1 MEAILTHKNTDF
13 DALASVFAA
22 TLIYP
27 SAIPVLP
34 KALNINVKRFLS
46 IHKDHFSFQNTD
58 ILDPDK
64 LTRLIVVDASNWDRI
79 EGLGDL
85 MEKSHPDIHLWDHHE
100 PGDIRATW
108 SCQSPIGAAVTL
120 FVTEI
125 QKQGK
130 RLSPIE
136 ATLFAAGIYEDTGN
150 MTFPSTTA
158 EDAKATAFL
167 LEQGADLN
175 LIKGILRPVYG
186 PRQKDILSE
195 MLRNERRV
203 KLNGYVVTFNRVSIE
218 GHTPGL
224 SLVVDM
230 YQEITNGDASFGI
243 FTEPRK
249 KHTILIARSSEESL
263 DVGAIMRQMGGGG
276 HPSAGSALIK
286 SIPPEAIEKR
296 CLDLMTA
303 PNRTAI
309 TITDL
314 MSYPVLT
321 VSPQTA
327 MWEAALLFRENGCT
341 GFPVLEGENLV
352 GMITRRD
359 FRKGKRSSRMDSPV
373 KAFMNS
379 KVVRITPESSVDQ
392 AARLLVKHDIGRLPV
407 LDEGKLIG
415 IVTRSDIMRYYYD
428 LLPD

>member
-1 MEAILTHKNTDF
+1 MEAIITHKNTDF

-22 TLIYP
+22 GLIYP
-27 SAIPVLP
+27 SAVAVLP

-46 IHKDHFSFQNTD
+46 IHKDHFSFQNAEV
-58 ILDPDK
+58 LDPDK
-64 LTRLIVVDASNWDRI
+64 ITKLIVVDTSNWNRLEGI
-79 EGLGDL
+79 ERLK
-85 MEKSHPDIHLWDHHE
+85 EKKTLDIHLWDHHQG
-100 PGDIRATW
+100 GDIRATW
-108 SCQSPIGAAVTL
+108 SRVSPIGAAVTL
-120 FVTEI
+120 LVTEM
-125 QKQGK
+125 QKQRK

-158 EDAKATAFL
+158 ADAKATAFL

-175 LIKGILRPVYG
+175 LIKSILRPVYG

-203 KLNGYVVTFNRVSIE
+203 NLNGYVVTFNRVAIE

-230 YQEITNGDASFGI
+230 YQEITHADASFGV
-243 FTEPRK
+243 FVDPGK
-249 KHTILIARSSEESL
+249 NQTILIGRSSEENL
-263 DVGAIMRQMGGGG
+263 DVGAVMRQMGGGG

-286 SIPPEAIEKR
+286 AVPPETIEKR
-296 CLDLMTA
+296 CLDLMA
-303 PNRTAI
+303 VPNRTAI
-309 TITDL
+309 KITDL

-321 VSPQTA
+321 VDPRTA
-327 MWEAALLFRENGCT
+327 MWEVALLFREKGCT
-341 GFPVLEGENLV
+341 GFPVLEGEKLV

-359 FRKGKRSSRMDSPV
+359 FRKGKKSSKMDSPV
-373 KAFMNS
+373 KAFMHS
-379 KVVRITPESSVDQ
+379 KVFWITPETGADQ